1 MHSFQMLLRLYWLC
15 WTAQAD
21 LSKKPKHTHQNPT
34 NKTNKNPTNIQP
46 APSRKDVA
54 EARWRHASR
63 YRGTTAVGNIGN
75 IWKYRPNTC
84 MEMFKNTIWALFSV
98 SHHEVPLHG
107 ALMDKTSRVQEQKHP
122 SLPHGQNSSMC
133 LCKPVTVPFCNYWCE
148 LMGKNAVRFLDAVKK
163 LISSFSAMK
172 TLPTPASTW
181 ECSFPDFFPKLL
193 MGP

>member
-1 MHSFQMLLRLYWLC
+1 MLLRLYWLC

-21 LSKKPKHTHQNPT
+21 LSKKTNHTHQNPT
-34 NKTNKNPTNIQP
+34 NKTSKNPTNIQP

-54 EARWRHASR
+54 EARWRHVSR

-75 IWKYRPNTC
+75 IWKHRPNTY

-98 SHHEVPLHG
+98 LHHEVPLHG

-122 SLPHGQNSSMC
+122 SLPYGQNSSMC
-133 LCKPVTVPFCNYWCE
+133 LCKPVTVPFCNYRCE
-148 LMGKNAVRFLDAVKK
+148 LMGKNAVRFLHAVKQ